1 MLELVVKHRIVAIL
15 RGVPAKHAPRLAE
28 HLYRAGVR
36 LLEVSL
42 SDEHGLP
49 GLQAIRGAFG
59 DDLHVGAGTVVTLD
73 RARQAQAAGASFLL
87 TPHLVPSVH
96 AFAREQG
103 LGLIAGATT
112 PTELQQALSDGS
124 SVVKLFP
131 AGDLGLGYLKSL
143 FGPYPDLPLLVVGGI
158 DQHNLGA
165 FLEAGA
171 VGAGIGSYLTK
182 ADWNAPDFA
191 LLEARARELLETAR
205 KSGRPRPAGKSTE

>member
-1 MLELVVKHRIVAIL
+1 MLELVTQHKIVAIL
-15 RGVPAKHAPRLAE
+15 RGVPVQHAPRLAE
-28 HLYRAGVR
+28 HLYRAGIR

-49 GLQAIRGAFG
+49 GLRAIRGAFG
-59 DDLHVGAGTVVTLD
+59 EDLHVGAGTVVNLE
-73 RARQAQAAGASFLL
+73 RARQAQDAGASFLL
-87 TPHLVPSVH
+87 TPHLVPLVH
-96 AFAREQG
+96 TFAREQG

-112 PTELQQALSDGS
+112 PTELQQALSEGS
-124 SVVKLFP
+124 RVVKLFP

-171 VGAGIGSYLTK
+171 LGAGIGSYLTK
-182 ADWNAPDFA
+182 TDWDAPDFT
-191 LLEARARELLETAR
+191 LLETRARELLETAER
-205 KSGRPRPAGKSTE
+205 CGQPP

>member
-1 MLELVVKHRIVAIL
+1 MLELVVQHRIVAIL
-15 RGVPAKHAPRLAE
+15 RGVPARHAPRLAE
-28 HLYRAGVR
+28 HLYRAGIR

-59 DDLHVGAGTVVTLD
+59 EDLHVGAGTVVTPA
-73 RARQAQAAGASFLL
+73 RARQAQEAGASFLL

-182 ADWNAPDFA
+182 TDWNAPDFA
-191 LLEARARELLETAR
+191 LLETRARQLLETAAS
-205 KSGRPRPAGKSTE
+205 SGRPRPAG